1 MHIPRWRNVFL
12 LKSSLVPP
20 FLYSKATATVA
31 TTHVASFHSSPITC
45 EKWKSKWDFYFISYV
60 NKYAYLFPPL
70 ATTSCIELSFRCL
83 RKEEHNN
90 QLRYIAL
97 AASIYNHIR
106 YRVHQRRADTKSA
119 LKNLLYN
126 SGCSN
131 VSFQDEVRTW
141 KFDGTEGWDSD
152 GSDKKRLSRY
162 SGRHAGKSN
171 RKKVKRNFRRE
182 SFSDDFDHPE
192 RIFQAK
198 FGNKWYTWTSG
209 GDKSFK
215 NPESGFEWRE
225 KSGWINQRTKEWE
238 NTSDSESESE
248 EEKSYDVGSC
258 SDREILGLPR
268 AGPIKI
274 EDVKNAFRISALKWH
289 PDKHQGPS
297 QEMAEEKFK
306 MCVGAYKS
314 LCHALS

>member
-45 EKWKSKWDFYFISYV
+45 EKWKSKWDF
-60 NKYAYLFPPL
+60 
-70 ATTSCIELSFRCL
+70 
-83 RKEEHNN
+83 EERRT
-90 QLRYIAL
+90 QQPTK
-97 AASIYNHIR
+97 NHIR
-106 YRVHQRRADTKSA
+106 YTVHQKRAA
-119 LKNLLYN
+119 
-126 SGCSN
+126 
-131 VSFQDEVRTW
+131 QRDEVQTW
-141 KFDGTEGWDSD
+141 KFDGAEGWDSD
-152 GSDKKRLSRY
+152 GSDKKWWSRY

-171 RKKVKRNFRRE
+171 CKKVKRKFKRE

-198 FGNKWYTWTSG
+198 FGNKWYTWSSG

-225 KSGWINQRTKEWE
+225 KSGWTNQRTKEP
-238 NTSDSESESE
+238 
-248 EEKSYDVGSC
+248 V
-258 SDREILGLPR
+258 ILKIGRYIFEFSL
-268 AGPIKI
+268 APILFY
-274 EDVKNAFRISALKWH
+274 ASMKWH

-297 QEMAEEKFK
+297 QEIAEEKFK
-306 MCVGAYKS
+306 MCVEAYKS

>member
-1 MHIPRWRNVFL
+1 MQIPRWRNVFL
-12 LKSSLVPP
+12 LKNSLVPP
-20 FLYSKATATVA
+20 FFSSKATATVA
-31 TTHVASFHSSPITC
+31 TTHVASFHSTPVTC
-45 EKWKSKWDFYFISYV
+45 EKWKSKWDF
-60 NKYAYLFPPL
+60 
-70 ATTSCIELSFRCL
+70 
-83 RKEEHNN
+83 EERRT
-90 QLRYIAL
+90 QQPIK
-97 AASIYNHIR
+97 NHIR

-152 GSDKKRLSRY
+152 GSDKKRSSRY

>member
-1 MHIPRWRNVFL
+1 MQIPRWRNVFL
-12 LKSSLVPP
+12 LKNSLVPP
-20 FLYSKATATVA
+20 FLSSKATATVA
-31 TTHVASFHSSPITC
+31 TTHVASFHSTPITC
-45 EKWKSKWDFYFISYV
+45 EKWKSKWDF
-60 NKYAYLFPPL
+60 
-70 ATTSCIELSFRCL
+70 
-83 RKEEHNN
+83 EERRT
-90 QLRYIAL
+90 QQPTK
-97 AASIYNHIR
+97 NHIR
-106 YRVHQRRADTKSA
+106 YTVHQKRADTKSA

-126 SGCSN
+126 CGCSN

-152 GSDKKRLSRY
+152 GSDKKRWSRY

-171 RKKVKRNFRRE
+171 RKKVKRKFRRE

-198 FGNKWYTWTSG
+198 FGNKWYTWSSG

-215 NPESGFEWRE
+215 NPDSGFEWRE
-225 KSGWINQRTKEWE
+225 KSGWTNQRTKEWE

-274 EDVKNAFRISALKWH
+274 EDVKNA
-289 PDKHQGPS
+289 
-297 QEMAEEKFK
+297 
-306 MCVGAYKS
+306 
-314 LCHALS
+314 

>member
-45 EKWKSKWDFYFISYV
+45 EKWKSKWDF
-60 NKYAYLFPPL
+60 
-70 ATTSCIELSFRCL
+70 
-83 RKEEHNN
+83 EERRT
-90 QLRYIAL
+90 QQPTK
-97 AASIYNHIR
+97 NHI
-106 YRVHQRRADTKSA
+106 SA
-119 LKNLLYN
+119 LKSLLYN

-131 VSFQDEVRTW
+131 VSFQDEVQTW
-141 KFDGTEGWDSD
+141 KFDGAEGWDSD
-152 GSDKKRLSRY
+152 GSDKKWWSRY

-171 RKKVKRNFRRE
+171 CKKVKRKFKRE

-198 FGNKWYTWTSG
+198 FGNKWYTWSSG

-225 KSGWINQRTKEWE
+225 KSGWTNQRTKE
-238 NTSDSESESE
+238 
-248 EEKSYDVGSC
+248 
-258 SDREILGLPR
+258 EILGLPR

-274 EDVKNAFRISALKWH
+274 EDVQNANFCVSAMKWH

-297 QEMAEEKFK
+297 QEIAEEKFK
-306 MCVGAYKS
+306 MCVEAYKS

>member
-1 MHIPRWRNVFL
+1 MQIPRWRNVFL
-12 LKSSLVPP
+12 LKNSLVPP
-20 FLYSKATATVA
+20 FLSSKATATVA
-31 TTHVASFHSSPITC
+31 TTHVASFHSTPITC
-45 EKWKSKWDFYFISYV
+45 EKWKSKWDF
-60 NKYAYLFPPL
+60 
-70 ATTSCIELSFRCL
+70 
-83 RKEEHNN
+83 EE
-90 QLRYIAL
+90 
-97 AASIYNHIR
+97 
-106 YRVHQRRADTKSA
+106 RRTQQPTK
-119 LKNLLYN
+119 
-126 SGCSN
+126 
-131 VSFQDEVRTW
+131 DEVRTW
-141 KFDGTEGWDSD
+141 KFDGAEGWDSD
-152 GSDKKRLSRY
+152 GSDKKRWSRY

-171 RKKVKRNFRRE
+171 RKKVKRKFKRE

-198 FGNKWYTWTSG
+198 FGNKWYTWSSG

-225 KSGWINQRTKEWE
+225 KSGWTNQRTKEWE
-238 NTSDSESESE
+238 NTSDSESEYE

-268 AGPIKI
+268 AGSIKI
-274 EDVKNAFRISALKWH
+274 EDVKNAFRVSALKWH

-306 MCVGAYKS
+306 MCVEAYKS